1 MACVTERAGKPPA
14 IVVIVLAPAA
24 PGIAV
29 MACAT
34 QLVTKTPTIA
44 RSIVGVR
51 VSAGMACATFANT
64 TIARA
69 AKNAERAPEEG
80 LTGSTSAL
88 ALVHGRPLHESK
100 ECGCWVLH
108 KYP

>member
-69 AKNAERAPEEG
+69 AKNAERAPEVEARLRVYAVVSSTG
-80 LTGSTSAL
+80 LATGNT
-88 ALVHGRPLHESK
+88 K
-100 ECGCWVLH
+100 
-108 KYP
+108 